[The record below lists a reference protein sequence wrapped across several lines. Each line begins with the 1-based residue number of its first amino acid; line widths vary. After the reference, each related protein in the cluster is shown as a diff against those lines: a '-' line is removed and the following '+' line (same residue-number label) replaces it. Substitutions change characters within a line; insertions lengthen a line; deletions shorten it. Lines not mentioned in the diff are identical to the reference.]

1 MPEAKETADSKGK
14 KKPPLMPVIAA
25 AVVVIGAAT
34 FFFGQKVGA
43 GSKKPRKEPPGYR
56 LKLDE
61 MVVNLRAP
69 DQFIKAT
76 PEVEFRKQGHGE
88 EAARAFEPFVSRVE
102 GAITL
107 VFRAT
112 PVERLNSAEGIR
124 QVERQ
129 MIRQINH
136 FVEEPEGKVKG
147 VVIGKFATQ

>member
-1 MPEAKETADSKGK
+1 MSEPKATADCKGK
-14 KKPPLMPVIAA
+14 KKPPLLAVIAA
-25 AVVVIGAAT
+25 AVVVLGAAT

-43 GSKKPRKEPPGYR
+43 GSKKPKKEPPGYR

-61 MVVNLRAP
+61 MVVNLRNP
-69 DQFIKAT
+69 DQFIKTT
-76 PEVEFRKQGHGE
+76 PEVEFKKEGHGE
-88 EAARAFEPFVSRVE
+88 EAAKTFEAFVSRVE

-112 PVERLNSAEGIR
+112 PVQRLNSEEGIR

-129 MIRQINH
+129 MIRQINR
-136 FVEEPEGKVKG
+136 VIAEPEGRVRD